1 MHLMDHKAERI
12 WERTRAMRPV
22 IEAHRGEGD
31 SLRRL
36 PDAIAKAFVEANV
49 YRLLVPEEFGGEG
62 IDPISFYDLVEE
74 VSSYDGSVGWNYSI
88 GTTAAIMIGDLPVE
102 RLKVIFATPDS
113 CVAGAATPPGRAVAA
128 DGGYRIT
135 GRWAWASGIHQAKW
149 VSANCL
155 VFDGDQPRKSADGAT
170 VALGFVFP
178 KEACNVLDTW
188 HVGGMRGTGSTEFEL
203 ANFYVPA
210 DLAVRFFSGESRHS
224 YPIFRL
230 PPTFFGFNHVCV
242 LTGIARSALS
252 ALKTIAR
259 TKISPMIG
267 TSLRDDAQAQYSA
280 AKAEALIE
288 SSGLNA
294 KESFRPLW
302 AKVVAGESVPVEMR
316 ARVRRAVALAA
327 ENAVEAVQLC
337 YRAAGGSAVYESA
350 PFERA
355 LRDVNAAAT
364 HITMRRTMMEEA
376 GRVAFGLPPQT
387 PLL

>member
-1 MHLMDHKAERI
+1 MDHKAERI

-36 PDAIAKAFVEANV
+36 PDAIAKAFVDANV
-49 YRLLVPEEFGGEG
+49 YRLLVPGDFGGDG
-62 IDPISFYDLVEE
+62 VDPITYYDLVEE
-74 VSSYDGSVGWNYSI
+74 VSSYDGSVGWNYSL
-88 GTTAAIMIGDLPVE
+88 GTTAAIMIGDLP
-102 RLKVIFATPDS
+102 LKLLKSIFAGPDA
-113 CVAGAATPPGRAVAA
+113 CLAGAATPPGRATAVN
-128 DGGYRIT
+128 GGYRVS

-155 VFDGDQPRKSADGAT
+155 VFDGDQPRKSADGAP
-170 VALGFVFP
+170 VARGFVVP
-178 KEACNVLDTW
+178 KEACKVLDTW

-203 ANFYVPA
+203 AEYFVPA
-210 DLAVRFFSGESRHS
+210 EYAVRFFSGESPHP

-230 PPTFFGFNHVCV
+230 PPTFFGYNHVCV

-259 TKISPMIG
+259 TKISPMTG
-267 TSLRDDAQAQYSA
+267 ASLRDDVHAQYSV
-280 AKAEALIE
+280 AKAEALVE
-288 SSGLNA
+288 SSGLIV
-294 KESFRPLW
+294 KDSFRPLW
-302 AKVVAGESVPVEMR
+302 AKVVADEPVPVEMR
-316 ARVRRAVALAA
+316 ARVRRAVAHAA
-327 ENAVEAVQLC
+327 ECAVEAVQLC
-337 YRAAGGSAVYESA
+337 YRAAGGNAIFESA

-355 LRDVNAAAT
+355 LRDVNAAAS
-364 HITMRRTMMEEA
+364 HITIRRIMMEEA